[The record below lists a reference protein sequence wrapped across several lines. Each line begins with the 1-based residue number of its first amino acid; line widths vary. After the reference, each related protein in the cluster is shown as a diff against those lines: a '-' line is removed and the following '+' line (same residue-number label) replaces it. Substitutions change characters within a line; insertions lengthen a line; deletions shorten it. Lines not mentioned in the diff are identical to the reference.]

1 MVLLSL
7 GVFVNAHDGMVY
19 RMYEGNKIKSIYTWV
34 DDHTTIL
41 VDNWILVDSFVTDD
55 IFGKKAMYNFYIH
68 LEYKYK
74 TNIPPK
80 NYNLV
85 NVCFY
90 LRGDYRPNETVMSY
104 IKYSKRV
111 VFFLDDSVRLSYTDT
126 RKDYDKHFYG
136 SYHSSDISMGDLKK
150 IVYSNKIKFM
160 FCGSFREYTLSE
172 DAKENIRK
180 FFEVIEN

>member
-1 MVLLSL
+1 MILLSL
-7 GVFVNAHDGMVY
+7 GVFVNAQGRHIE
-19 RMYEGNKIKSIYTWV
+19 RMYEGNKIKSIYNWH
-34 DDHTTIL
+34 DDYTTIL
-41 VDNWILVDSFVTDD
+41 IDRWVLVDSFVAND
-55 IFGKKAMYNFYIH
+55 IYGKKAVYKFYIH
-68 LEYKYK
+68 LEYTYE
-74 TNIPPK
+74 TNTPPK

-85 NVCFY
+85 NVYFY
-90 LRGDYRPNETVMSY
+90 LNGDSRPEETMMKY

-136 SYHSSDISMGDLKK
+136 SFHSSDISMGDLKK
-150 IVYSNKIKFM
+150 IAYSNKIEFM
-160 FCGSFREYTLSE
+160 FGGSFREYTLSE